1 MKKVHFFKLI
11 LIAFFLGSTISCSF
25 FQNTSEKPFVLDLDD
40 VVQTAG
46 DQPFFANSDTIVLNP
61 GSQLIPSFDI
71 VKEHHGN
78 FYILDKRQK
87 AIFVFDEAGQLAYQI
102 AREGRGPGEYLN
114 IFDFFLMDGQLHL
127 VTQLGRV
134 LIYDKDLFI
143 AEYDLP
149 FTPMYCEYLGEN
161 KVAFQNVYEDFSYK
175 YRLVVYCLERNE
187 IIDSMETEKGVDD
200 DSYPFWRQRHLWPSG
215 NVVLYNNDYSN
226 DVFMITNSGIEHLFS
241 MTGVILHT
249 ADEIMEFNN
258 NPTLRQGKNDKV
270 DFLKGLTMHGNVV
283 SFGFLVNY
291 LPYTVF
297 LNLDDNTYKSFK
309 AIRPPYFAAT
319 AQGAYGFWPR
329 MAPRPGQP
337 MVIINYTFEPHLL
350 D

>member
-1 MKKVHFFKLI
+1 MLF
-11 LIAFFLGSTISCSF
+11 LIAFLLISAVSCSLI
-25 FQNTSEKPFVLDLDD
+25 NNRSENPFLLNLDD
-40 VVQTAG
+40 VVQTAD
-46 DQPFFANSDTIVLNP
+46 DQSFFATCDTIVINP
-61 GSQLIPSFDI
+61 GSQLISSFDI
-71 VKEHHGN
+71 VKEHRGN
-78 FYILDKRQK
+78 FYILDRRQK
-87 AIFVFDEAGQLAYQI
+87 AIFVFDEAGKLTYQI

-127 VTQLGRV
+127 LTQLGRV

-143 AEYDLP
+143 AEYDLS
-149 FTPMYCEYLGEN
+149 FTPMYCEYLGEK
-161 KVAFQNVYEDFSYK
+161 KVVFQNVYEDFSYK
-175 YRLVVYCLERNE
+175 YRLIVYCLEKNE
-187 IIDSMETEKGVDD
+187 IIDSMPTEKGVDD

-215 NVVLYNNDYSN
+215 NNVVLYNNDYSK
-226 DVFMITNSGIEHLFS
+226 DVFMITNNGIEHLFS
-241 MTGVILHT
+241 MTGIIFHT
-249 ADEIMEFNN
+249 ADEIREFNN

-283 SFGFLVNY
+283 SFGFQVNY

-297 LNLDDNTYKSFK
+297 LNLNDKTYKSFK

-337 MVIINYTFEPHLL
+337 MVIINYTFDPQLL